1 MQLFPTQVLRSLG
14 PFVICSFLLLLPL
27 TGFAAHFD
35 GENIDGPQ
43 YPAFARSLNTG
54 RYYSARVI
62 FDRDRATVQFGTGT
76 ALALTLDNE
85 NIEDPE
91 EVIGTDRRGS
101 LWALSI
107 DGLGKQGAVAL
118 SYPQQPGRCL
128 KGLSYKAR
136 LTTPQPG
143 N

>member
-1 MQLFPTQVLRSLG
+1 V
-14 PFVICSFLLLLPL
+14 
-27 TGFAAHFD
+27 FAAHFD

-43 YPAFARSLNTG
+43 YPAFARSLVTG

-76 ALALTLDNE
+76 ALALTLDDE

-101 LWALSI
+101 VWALSI
-107 DGLGKQGAVAL
+107 DGLGEQGAMAL
-118 SYPQQPGRCL
+118 SDRTLQPRGPCLKPLSDKPQLAAAQPGD
-128 KGLSYKAR
+128 
-136 LTTPQPG
+136 
-143 N
+143 